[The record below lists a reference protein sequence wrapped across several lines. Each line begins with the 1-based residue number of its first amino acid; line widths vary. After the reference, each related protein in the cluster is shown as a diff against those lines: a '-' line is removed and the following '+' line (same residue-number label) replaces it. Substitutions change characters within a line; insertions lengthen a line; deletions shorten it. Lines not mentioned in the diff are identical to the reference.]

1 MRRAVKRSVDPDIKV
16 QLVNIARGE
25 AQSAPWKD
33 ERPLPLVIID
43 GDVVYRGDF
52 SVREI
57 VQEIARRYRA

>member
-16 QLVNIARGE
+16 QLVNIARGG
-25 AQSAPWKD
+25 AQSASWKD